1 MCERLAKLAPLQV
14 QDQVSQLLTSK
25 SQYID
30 LASLKKKLEE
40 GSYGENGLTLTD
52 FLRKNDLLRD
62 VQEGNYLQ
70 RFSEDFNSKAID
82 VLSLS
87 ELNAVID
94 DAESKQ
100 TTSGPSF
107 LSSDQRMEMEA
118 IVRHIDEEAKYIS
131 NERRSQLTIGE
142 FISNHH
148 YLNSGNML
156 NYTNNLVKK

>member
-30 LASLKKKLEE
+30 LASLKKRLEE
-40 GSYGENGLTLTD
+40 GSYGEHGLTLTD

-70 RFSEDFNSKAID
+70 QFCEDFNSKAID

-94 DAESKQ
+94 DADSEQ
-100 TTSGPSF
+100 TTSAPSF
-107 LSSDQRMEMEA
+107 L
-118 IVRHIDEEAKYIS
+118 
-131 NERRSQLTIGE
+131 
-142 FISNHH
+142 
-148 YLNSGNML
+148 
-156 NYTNNLVKK
+156 